1 MTGHA
6 LAQNFAAGRISLRNV
21 TKVFRA
27 GDNAVAAVKDVNLE
41 IAPGSFIAITGPSG
55 SGKSTLLDL
64 IGGLERPT
72 AGELSVGDRALDRL
86 SEQDLALYRLRQI
99 GFVFQAF
106 HLIPNLTVFNNVALP
121 GLLAG
126 EPSARLRDRVM
137 LLLGTMGVEDQNDKL
152 PHQLSGGQQQRV
164 AVARALINDPPMI
177 LADEP
182 TGNLDSESGQAV
194 LQLLQILHNGG
205 KTLLLVTHDPA
216 VAAQAEGRI
225 VMHDGA
231 ATFSPRL
238 EKPSISPQ
246 SSAGS
251 VA

>member
-6 LAQNFAAGRISLRNV
+6 LAQNLAAGRISLRNV

-27 GDNAVAAVKDVNLE
+27 GDNSVAAVKDVNLE

-72 AGELSVGDRALDRL
+72 AGGLTVGDRALDRL

-137 LLLGTMGVEDQNDKL
+137 LLLGTMGVEDQTDKL
-152 PHQLSGGQQQRV
+152 PYQLSGGQQQRV

-225 VMHDGA
+225 MMHDGA

-246 SSAGS
+246 SSAG
-251 VA
+251 

>member
-1 MTGHA
+1 MSRLELG
-6 LAQNFAAGRISLRNV
+6 QNVAADAISLRNV
-21 TKVFRA
+21 SKVFRA
-27 GDNAVAAVKDVNLE
+27 GDSAVAAVRDVSLE
-41 IAPGSFIAITGPSG
+41 IPPGSFIAITGPSG

-72 AGELSVGDRALDRL
+72 EGELTVGDRALDRL
-86 SEQDLALYRLRQI
+86 GEGELALYRLRHV

-126 EPSARLRDRVM
+126 EPSGQLRDRVM
-137 LLLGTMGVEDQNDKL
+137 LLLGTMGVEDQKDKL

-164 AVARALINDPPMI
+164 AVARALVNDPLMI

-182 TGNLDSESGQAV
+182 TGNLDSESGTAV
-194 LQLLQILHNGG
+194 LHLLQILNNSG

-231 ATFSPRL
+231 AKFNPRL
-238 EKPSISPQ
+238 EPPSISSQ
-246 SSAGS
+246 SSA
-251 VA
+251 V

>member
-246 SSAGS
+246 SSAG
-251 VA
+251 

>member
-1 MTGHA
+1 
-6 LAQNFAAGRISLRNV
+6 
-21 TKVFRA
+21 
-27 GDNAVAAVKDVNLE
+27 
-41 IAPGSFIAITGPSG
+41 
-55 SGKSTLLDL
+55 
-64 IGGLERPT
+64 
-72 AGELSVGDRALDRL
+72 
-86 SEQDLALYRLRQI
+86 
-99 GFVFQAF
+99 
-106 HLIPNLTVFNNVALP
+106 VFNNVALP

-231 ATFSPRL
+231 ATFSARL